1 MELGRLIAERRKAL
15 GLTLDAV
22 GKAVGVTKSTV
33 KKWETGDISNMHHSR
48 LPSLARVLRMPLD
61 SLMSECF
68 PDESATR
75 AFHASLVETENED
88 VYFMRVSDI
97 EKSDTSPEKNAE
109 ATLLLRSDTPF
120 FNREN
125 HEYGYYF
132 MYDDSMINAG
142 IREGD
147 TVFFKQI
154 SEEVPDGRILLIK
167 RDGDEIHLLRRYYAA
182 GDEAVFV
189 AENPRYPS
197 IRMKKDEG
205 YRVLG
210 EAVLLQTKI
219 L

>member
-15 GLTLDAV
+15 GLTLDAI

-33 KKWETGDISNMHHSR
+33 KKWETGNISNMHHSR

-61 SLMSECF
+61 ALMNECF
-68 PDESATR
+68 PDESATN
-75 AFHASLVETENED
+75 AFRSLFFEDENED
-88 VYFMRVSDI
+88 VYFTRVDDG
-97 EKSDTSPEKNAE
+97 EKGAVENGKSTDKR
-109 ATLLLRSDTPF
+109 LMLRSDSPF

-147 TVFFKQI
+147 TVFFKPI
-154 SEEVPDGRILLIK
+154 SEEVPDGKILLIK
-167 RDGDEIHLLRRYYAA
+167 RDGDDIHLLRRYYAA
-182 GDEAVFV
+182 EDEAIFV

-197 IRMKKDEG
+197 IRMKRGEG

-219 L
+219 V

>member
-15 GLTLDAV
+15 GLTLEAV
-22 GKAVGVTKSTV
+22 GNAVGVTKSTV
-33 KKWETGDISNMHHSR
+33 KKWETGNISNMHHSR
-48 LPSLARVLRMPLD
+48 LPNLAKILRMPLD
-61 SLMSECF
+61 TLMCECF
-68 PDESATR
+68 SAESATR
-75 AFHASLVETENED
+75 AFEESLVDNGND
-88 VYFMRVSDI
+88 DLYFMRVSDI

-109 ATLLLRSDTPF
+109 VTLLLRSDAPF

-147 TVFFKQI
+147 TVFFKPI
-154 SEEVPDGRILLIK
+154 LDEATDGKILLIK
-167 RDGDEIHLLRRYYAA
+167 RDGDETHLLRRYYSA
-182 GDEAVFV
+182 GEEVVFV